1 MKLLLLV
8 LSLIVNPYAREG
20 ISLDGKWQ
28 AIVDQYDT
36 GTGKKLFLDRQPS
49 SKTEFLEFS
58 WSGGLELDV
67 PGDWNHQDESLRW
80 YEGTVWYSRHFS
92 ASREDGRR
100 RILYFA
106 GVSMRCSVWLN
117 GEKVAE
123 HDGSFTP
130 FEADVTSLLREGDNF
145 LALKVDNK
153 RRKEAIPAMSF
164 DWWNYG
170 GITREVMLLS
180 VPQVHI
186 SDYFIRLQK
195 GTKDRIEAEVQLSS
209 AQEGQTVLVEIPA
222 LKIKG
227 KLTADASGK
236 ASGTF
241 KAKKLR
247 LWEPLNPSLYDVKI
261 TAGEDSVAD
270 RIGFRE
276 ISAQGT
282 KILVNGKETFLRSIS
297 FHEEIPMEKRR
308 AVSME
313 DARTLVD
320 AALELGCN
328 TIRLAHYPQ
337 SEHIVRYAEEKGL
350 LIWEEIPLWQGIDFS
365 SADTYGKAE
374 AYLSEMIARDRNRCA
389 IGFWSISNE
398 TRPAPDRDAFLSRL
412 LDFGRSLD
420 SSRLFAS
427 AFDVAYYVP
436 EADGFRMK
444 DDFAGKLDVIGINKY
459 MGWYA
464 PWPKPA
470 AELHWSVFP
479 EKPLVISEFGCE
491 ALAGKTGDADVAG
504 SWSEDYQAALYRD
517 NLTMF
522 GNIPNLAGVSPWV
535 LFDFLSPY
543 RQHPVNQSWFNR
555 KGLLSDKGKKKKAWY
570 IMREYYTG
578 EAPASYKDAS
588 APEEFR
594 VEDLLSRMTLKEKA
608 LQLSQYTIGRNDNV
622 NNIGEA
628 VLSIPAEIGSL
639 IYFDT
644 DPALRNAMQ
653 KRAVE
658 ESRLGIP
665 ILFGYD
671 DIHGFK
677 TLYQISLGQ
686 ACSWNPSLVEKMCA
700 HSAREARRSG
710 VDWTFSPMIDVARDP
725 RWGRVAEGY
734 GEDPYLNGV
743 YGAASVRG
751 YQGAGLDSFDAVAA
765 CLKHYVGYGA
775 SEAGRDYVYTEISR
789 PTLWNTY
796 LYPYKM
802 SLDAGAVSLMS
813 SFNDI
818 SGVPGSANRYTLT
831 DVLRGEWGFDGLVVS
846 DWDAVKQLINQGYSA
861 TLREASAAALEAGV
875 DIDMM
880 SHGYDTYLEEL
891 VNSGELP
898 LAVVDEAVRRVL
910 RVKFRL
916 GLFEH
921 PYTPESDPSERFF
934 LPEAMADASALA
946 EESMVLLKNN
956 GVLPLTSVSK
966 IAVVGPLADNGTD
979 IMGSWNGHT
988 KASEVETF
996 LSGIRRE
1003 FSGATVRYAPGC
1015 DVDALDA
1022 SGFADALSL
1031 ASWADVIICCLGEKR
1046 NWSGENTSRS
1056 SISLPSGQ
1064 EELLRQLKAT
1074 GKPVVVTLSNG
1085 RPLEL
1090 TRIEPL
1096 ADAVLETWQPG
1107 CNGAGALAGILSGR
1121 ICPSG
1126 KLAITF
1132 PYAAGQIPIYYDRHK
1147 SGRRGS
1153 QGIYKDI
1160 TSEPLYPFGHG
1171 LSYTTF
1177 SYGEPHVV
1185 GSASLDA
1192 PFTVEVSVTNTGS
1205 VDGKEAVLWYVSDPY
1220 CSVVTRPVKE
1230 LKFFEK
1236 RLIKAGATE
1245 VFRFEVDPS
1254 RDLGY
1259 MDGDGKYFLENGEF
1273 HIMAGDR
1280 DLKLVL

>member
-20 ISLDGKWQ
+20 TSLDGKWQ

-36 GTGKKLFLDRQPS
+36 GVGKKLFLDRQPA
-49 SKTEFLEFS
+49 SKTEFLEYS
-58 WSGGLELDV
+58 WAGGLQLDV
-67 PGDWNHQDESLRW
+67 PGDWNHQEESLRW
-80 YEGTVWYSRHFS
+80 YEGTVWYSRHFQ
-92 ASREDGRR
+92 ASCEAGRR

-130 FEADVTSLLREGDNF
+130 FEADVTDILREGDNF
-145 LALKVDNK
+145 LALQVDNK
-153 RRKEAIPAMSF
+153 RRQEAIPALSF

-180 VPQVHI
+180 MPGVYV
-186 SDYFIRLQK
+186 SDYFVHLQK
-195 GTKDRIEAEVQLSS
+195 GTKDRIEAEIRLSS
-209 AQEGQTVLVEIPA
+209 GTAGQDVILEIPA

-227 KLTADASGK
+227 KLTTDAAGK
-236 ASGTF
+236 ASGVF
-241 KAKKLR
+241 KARSLR
-247 LWEPLNPSLYDVKI
+247 LWAPLDPSLYEI
-261 TAGEDSVAD
+261 RISAGEDVVID
-270 RIGFRE
+270 QIGFRD
-276 ISAQGT
+276 IATAGT
-282 KILVNGKETFLRSIS
+282 KILVNGKETFLKSIS

-308 AVSME
+308 AVSRE
-313 DARTLVD
+313 DAMTLVD

-350 LIWEEIPLWQGIDFS
+350 LVWEEIPLWQGIDFG
-365 SADTYGKAE
+365 SADTYRKAE

-398 TRPAPDRDAFLSRL
+398 TRPAPQRDAFLSRL
-412 LDFGRSLD
+412 LAYGRALD

-427 AFDVAYYVP
+427 AFDVAYYIP
-436 EADGFRMK
+436 EADEFRMA
-444 DDFAGKLDVIGINKY
+444 DGFAGKLDVIGINKY

-464 PWPKPA
+464 PWPKA
-470 AELHWSVFP
+470 AAQLRWNVFP
-479 EKPLVISEFGCE
+479 DKPLVISEFGCE
-491 ALAGKTGDADVAG
+491 ALSGRTGDADVAG

-517 NLTMF
+517 NLVMF

-543 RQHPVNQSWFNR
+543 RQHPVNQSFFNR
-555 KGLLSDKGKKKKAWY
+555 KGLLSDQGKKKKAWY
-570 IMREYYTG
+570 VMHEYYTG
-578 EAPASYKDAS
+578 QARASYRDAS
-588 APEEFR
+588 APEEER
-594 VEDLLSRMTLKEKA
+594 VEDLLSRMTLREKVM
-608 LQLSQYTIGRNDNV
+608 QLNQYTLGRNDNA

-628 VLSIPAEIGSL
+628 VRNIPPEIGSL
-639 IYFDT
+639 IYFGT
-644 DPALRNAMQ
+644 DPILRNAMQ

-686 ACSWNPSLVEKMCA
+686 ACSWNPALVERMCA

-775 SEAGRDYVYTEISR
+775 SEAGRDYVYSEISR

-831 DVLRGEWGFDGLVVS
+831 EVLRGRWGFDGLVVS

-861 TLREASAAALEAGV
+861 TLRDASLVALDAGV

-880 SHGYDTYLEEL
+880 SHGYDTYLEAL
-891 VNSGELP
+891 VNAGELP

-921 PYTPESDPSERFF
+921 PYTPESEPSERFF
-934 LPEAMADASALA
+934 LPEAMETASELA
-946 EESMVLLKNN
+946 AESMVLLKNN
-956 GVLPLTSVSK
+956 GVLPLSAPSR
-966 IAVVGPLADNGTD
+966 IAVVGPLADNPQEL
-979 IMGSWNGHT
+979 MGNWKGH
-988 KASEVETF
+988 SEPKEIETF

-1003 FSGATVRYAPGC
+1003 FSGSEIRFAQGC
-1015 DVDALDA
+1015 DVLAESDA
-1022 SGFADALSL
+1022 GFAEALSL
-1031 ASWADVIICCLGEKR
+1031 ARWADVVICCLGER
-1046 NWSGENTSRS
+1046 YNWSGENTSRS
-1056 SISLPSGQ
+1056 SISLPEGQ
-1064 EELLRQLKAT
+1064 EALLRCLKGS
-1074 GKPVVVTLSNG
+1074 GKPLVVTLTNG

-1090 TRIEPL
+1090 PRIDAL
-1096 ADAVLETWQPG
+1096 ADAIVETWQPG

-1121 ICPSG
+1121 INPSG

-1132 PYAAGQIPIYYDRHK
+1132 PYATGQIPIYYDRHK
-1147 SGRRGS
+1147 SGRRGT

-1177 SYGEPHVV
+1177 SYGEPQLN
-1185 GSASLDA
+1185 GTASLTG
-1192 PFTVEVSVTNTGS
+1192 PFVVEVSVTNTGE
-1205 VDGKEAVLWYVSDPY
+1205 VDGQEAVLWYVSDPY
-1220 CSVVTRPVKE
+1220 SARVTRPVKE

-1236 RLIKAGATE
+1236 RLIRAGATE
-1245 VFRFEVDPS
+1245 VFRFTVDPA

-1259 MDGDGKYFLENGEF
+1259 LDGDGKYFLEPGEY
-1273 HIMAGDR
+1273 HILVGDK

>member
-459 MGWYA
+459 MGWYT

-946 EESMVLLKNN
+946 EESMALLKNN

-1147 SGRRGS
+1147 SGRRGT

-1160 TSEPLYPFGHG
+1160 TSNPLYPFGHG